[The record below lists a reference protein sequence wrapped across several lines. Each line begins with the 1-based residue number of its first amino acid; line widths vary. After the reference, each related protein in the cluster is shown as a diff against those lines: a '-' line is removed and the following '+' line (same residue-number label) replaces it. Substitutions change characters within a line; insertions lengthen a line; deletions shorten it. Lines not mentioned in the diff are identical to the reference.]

1 MRQVADKY
9 DTPTL
14 AMFSFA
20 PDRHVQAQLDICLEP
35 DILRGATVSVY
46 VDMKFTW

>member
-1 MRQVADKY
+1 MCQVADKY

-20 PDRHVQAQLDICLEP
+20 PDKRVQAQLDICMEP
-35 DILRGATVSVY
+35 GILQGGTVSVY